1 MGRRRAG
8 RRATGLMIRAAA
20 ALMALVLTSGGAG
33 AAGTVTPEIWPVPAR
48 ALAADPVL
56 EAQIDALL
64 GRMTL
69 DEKVGQTIMAD
80 VAEVTPAD
88 LARWPLGALFA
99 GGNSSPGG
107 TGLVPR
113 ERWLAAAD
121 AYHAASLAR
130 SGIPVIWGTDA
141 VHGHNRLIGATVFPH
156 NIALG
161 AAGDPDLV
169 RRVGRAIAAEVAAT
183 GLDQSFGPTL
193 AVARDARWGR
203 VYESFGSDPALVAR
217 LAGAAVE
224 GLQGRVGQDFLK
236 DGRVIATAK
245 HFIGD
250 GGTTKG
256 TDRGDTQLP
265 EVVLRDIHGAGYPPA
280 LAAGVQTVMA
290 SFSSWNGAALHGHQ
304 GLLTRVL
311 KDRMGFDGILLGDWD
326 GHAALPGCTPGSCP
340 AAMTAGLDMFMA
352 ATDWRGLFQDTVRR
366 VQTGEIA
373 MARLDD
379 AVRRILR
386 VKLRSGLFDRPAPSE
401 RAAGL
406 PEPGAAA
413 HRALARE
420 AVRRS
425 LVLLKNDGNL
435 LPIDPGLRV
444 AVVGPGADDI
454 GMQSGGW
461 TLDWQGGIGRNGMF
475 PGATSVFDGIREAVT
490 RAGGSAELAPDGRFA
505 TRPDVV
511 IAVFGETP
519 YAEMAGDRPDL
530 DFGRSDGGR
539 AQAMLQNLKAAGL
552 PVVSVFL
559 SGRPLFIGPEMAASD
574 AFIAA
579 WLPGSEGAGI
589 ADVLFRAA
597 DGTIAHP
604 FTGRLPMAWPGA
616 GDAARIPE

>member
-1 MGRRRAG
+1 M
-8 RRATGLMIRAAA
+8 AA
-20 ALMALVLTSGGAG
+20 ALMALVLTAGGAG
-33 AAGTVTPEIWPVPAR
+33 AAGTVRPEIWPVPAR

-56 EAQIDALL
+56 EARIDALL

-69 DEKVGQTIMAD
+69 EEKVGQTIMAD

-113 ERWLAAAD
+113 ERWLATAD

-203 VYESFGSDPALVAR
+203 AYESFGSDPALVAR
-217 LAGAAVE
+217 LAGAAIE
-224 GLQGRVGQDFLK
+224 GLQGPVGADFLQ

-256 TDRGDTQLP
+256 IDRGDTQLP
-265 EVVLRDIHGAGYPPA
+265 EVALRDIHGAGYPPA
-280 LAAGVQTVMA
+280 LAAGVQMVMA
-290 SFSSWNGAALHGHQ
+290 SFSSWNGAALHGHH

-366 VQTGEIA
+366 VQTGEIPA
-373 MARLDD
+373 ARLED

-386 VKLRSGLFDRPAPSE
+386 VKLRYGLFDRPAPSE

-425 LVLLKNDGNL
+425 LVLMKNAGDL
-435 LPIDPGLRV
+435 LPLPADIRV
-444 AVVGPGADDI
+444 GVTGPGADDI

-461 TLDWQGGIGRNGMF
+461 TLDWQGGTGRNDLF
-475 PGATSVFDGIREAVT
+475 PGATSIFGGIAQAVT

-559 SGRPLFIGPEMAASD
+559 SGRPLFVGPELAASD
-574 AFIAA
+574 AFVLA
-579 WLPGSEGAGI
+579 WLPGSEGAGVS
-589 ADVLFRAA
+589 DVLFRTA

-604 FTGRLPMAWPGA
+604 VTGRLPMAWPMEGEEV
-616 GDAARIPE
+616 RIPE

>member
-1 MGRRRAG
+1 M
-8 RRATGLMIRAAA
+8 AA
-20 ALMALVLTSGGAG
+20 ALMALALALALTAGGAG
-33 AAGTVTPEIWPVPAR
+33 AVTPEIWPVPAR

-56 EAQIDALL
+56 EARIDEIL

-121 AYHAASLAR
+121 AYHAASLVR

-203 VYESFGSDPALVAR
+203 AYESFGSDPALVAR

-224 GLQGRVGQDFLK
+224 GLQGRVESHVPGRDFLK

-256 TDRGDTQLP
+256 IDRGDTQLP

-290 SFSSWNGAALHGHQ
+290 SFSSWNGAPLHGHQ

-340 AAMTAGLDMFMA
+340 AAINAGLDMFMA

-559 SGRPLFIGPEMAASD
+559 SGRPLFTGPEMAASD
-574 AFIAA
+574 AFVAA

-589 ADVLFRAA
+589 ADVLFRAV

-604 FTGRLPMAWPGA
+604 FTGRLPMAWPDGSS
-616 GDAARIPE
+616 GR

>member
-1 MGRRRAG
+1 
-8 RRATGLMIRAAA
+8 MIRAAA

>member
-1 MGRRRAG
+1 
-8 RRATGLMIRAAA
+8 MIRAAA

-33 AAGTVTPEIWPVPAR
+33 VAGTVTPEIWPVPAR

-56 EAQIDALL
+56 EARIDALL

-256 TDRGDTQLP
+256 TDRSDTQLP

-604 FTGRLPMAWPGA
+604 FTGRLPMAWPDGSP
-616 GDAARIPE
+616 GR

>member
-1 MGRRRAG
+1 
-8 RRATGLMIRAAA
+8 
-20 ALMALVLTSGGAG
+20 MALALALTAGGAG
-33 AAGTVTPEIWPVPAR
+33 AAVRPDIWPVPAR

-56 EAQIDALL
+56 EARIDALL
-64 GRMTL
+64 ARMTL
-69 DEKVGQTIMAD
+69 EEKVGQTIMAD
-80 VAEVTPAD
+80 VAEVTPDD

-121 AYHAASLAR
+121 AYHAASLAG

-183 GLDQSFGPTL
+183 GLDWSFGPTL

-203 VYESFGSDPALVAR
+203 AYESFGSDPALVAR

-224 GLQGRVGQDFLK
+224 GLQGPVEPHVPGRDFLK

-256 TDRGDTQLP
+256 IDRGDTQLP

-280 LAAGVQTVMA
+280 LTAGVQTVMA
-290 SFSSWNGAALHGHQ
+290 SFSSWNGAALHGHH

-311 KDRMGFDGILLGDWD
+311 KQRMGFDGILLGDWD

-340 AAMTAGLDMFMA
+340 AAMNAGLDMFMA

-366 VQTGEIA
+366 VQTGDIPA
-373 MARLDD
+373 ARLED

-386 VKLRSGLFDRPAPSE
+386 VKIRYGLFEKPAPSL

-425 LVLLKNDGNL
+425 LVLLKNEDGL
-435 LPIDPGLRV
+435 LPLRADLRV
-444 AVVGPGADDI
+444 GVVGPGADDI

-461 TLDWQGGIGRNGMF
+461 TLDWQGGTGRNHLF
-475 PGATSVFDGIREAVT
+475 PGATSIFGGIAQAVA

-511 IAVFGETP
+511 IAVFGEP
-519 YAEMAGDRPDL
+519 PFAEMAGDRPDL
-530 DFGRSDGGR
+530 DFGRHDQGR
-539 AQAMLQNLKAAGL
+539 SRAMLDALKAQGL

-559 SGRPLFIGPEMAASD
+559 SGRPLFVGPELAASD
-574 AFIAA
+574 AFVLA
-579 WLPGSEGAGI
+579 WLPGSEGAGV
-589 ADVLFRAA
+589 ADMLFRAA
-597 DGTIAHP
+597 DGTVAHS
-604 FTGRLPMAWPGA
+604 FTGRLPMAWPEA
-616 GDAARIPE
+616 GDTVRIPE